1 MNLPH
6 RLDRTIVIEAAPQVV
21 FSFFTDNERWAAW
34 WGPGST
40 IEPKPGGRVY
50 VRHPGGVESLG
61 EVIEIAA
68 PNRIV
73 FSYGF
78 ATGKPIAPGSSRVTI
93 ALEPVGL
100 STRLRLSHEFAEDAA
115 AVRDEH
121 VQGWR
126 FQLSLFANVVT
137 NLIHANATEAIDG
150 WFDAWAETDAAK
162 RTEQLTRLAVP
173 DVRFRDRYS
182 LLDGIGD
189 LVPHIGAAQH
199 FMPGISAR
207 RKGDVRHCQ
216 GTVLVDW
223 AVAGADGQERM
234 KGTNVFTLQAD
245 GRIESVVG
253 FWI

>member
-6 RLDRTIVIEAAPQVV
+6 RLDRTIVIQAAPRIV

-40 IEPKPGGRVY
+40 IDPKAGGKVY
-50 VRHPGGVESLG
+50 IRHPGGVESLG
-61 EVIEIAA
+61 EVIEVAA
-68 PNRIV
+68 PDRIV
-73 FSYGF
+73 FTYGF
-78 ATGKPIAPGSSRVTI
+78 VGGTPIPPGSSRVTI
-93 ALEPVGL
+93 GLEPEGFA
-100 STRLRLSHEFAEDAA
+100 TRLRLSHEFADQ

-126 FQLSLFANVVT
+126 FQLSVFSNVVA
-137 NLIHANATEAIDG
+137 NLVNAQAPETIDA
-150 WFDAWAETDAAK
+150 WFDAWAETDASK
-162 RTEQLTRLAVP
+162 REEQLARIATRE
-173 DVRFRDRYS
+173 VRFRDRYS
-182 LLDGIGD
+182 LLDGIVD

-199 FMPGISAR
+199 FMPGIRAR

-223 AVAGADGQERM
+223 AAAGPDGQERM

-253 FWI
+253 FWA